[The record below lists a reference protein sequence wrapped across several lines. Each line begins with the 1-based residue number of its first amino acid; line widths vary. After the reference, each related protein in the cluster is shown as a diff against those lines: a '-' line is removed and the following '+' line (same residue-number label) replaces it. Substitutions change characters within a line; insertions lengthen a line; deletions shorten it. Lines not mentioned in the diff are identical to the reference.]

1 MLLVGGIC
9 GDCVCVVGALLVSCV
24 GWFVV
29 RCGLFIVIFC
39 YAFCRCSSLLGFEF
53 VGYCVC
59 VWLYL

>member
-1 MLLVGGIC
+1 MVIVFAWLVPYWLVVLGGF
-9 GDCVCVVGALLVSCV
+9 A
-24 GWFVV
+24 V